1 MTLEDKKIEIYKN
14 LLLGISGVKE
24 AKYLKTVE
32 SSVTTSWGV
41 NWDHDY
47 IARDILQNFRDA
59 NLKEIDK
66 IDIKVHDDQILVS
79 AKNSF
84 DIRKLFYMGSNKSG
98 DDETIGEYGEGF
110 KAACVSMIKL
120 GINDPISISGDNAI
134 IISVGKA
141 VVENMRPLI
150 YHYFKINK
158 QNSTIFSVNTYD
170 EKLKKAF

>member
-1 MTLEDKKIEIYKN
+1 MPLEDKKIEIYKN
-14 LLLGISGVKE
+14 LLLGISGVTE

-84 DIRKLFYMGSNKSG
+84 DIRKLFYITRLYTCLKTNKRHKRL
-98 DDETIGEYGEGF
+98 F
-110 KAACVSMIKL
+110 
-120 GINDPISISGDNAI
+120 
-134 IISVGKA
+134 
-141 VVENMRPLI
+141 
-150 YHYFKINK
+150 
-158 QNSTIFSVNTYD
+158 
-170 EKLKKAF
+170 

>member
-14 LLLGISGVKE
+14 LLLGISGVTE

-98 DDETIGEYGEGF
+98 DDETIGE
-110 KAACVSMIKL
+110 
-120 GINDPISISGDNAI
+120 
-134 IISVGKA
+134 
-141 VVENMRPLI
+141 
-150 YHYFKINK
+150 
-158 QNSTIFSVNTYD
+158 
-170 EKLKKAF
+170 

>member
-14 LLLGISGVKE
+14 LLLGISGVTE

-66 IDIKVHDDQILVS
+66 IKKVSNLNLELEKNVDILNHILV
-79 AKNSF
+79 
-84 DIRKLFYMGSNKSG
+84 LQMQPY
-98 DDETIGEYGEGF
+98 
-110 KAACVSMIKL
+110 
-120 GINDPISISGDNAI
+120 
-134 IISVGKA
+134 
-141 VVENMRPLI
+141 PL
-150 YHYFKINK
+150 
-158 QNSTIFSVNTYD
+158 
-170 EKLKKAF
+170 